1 MIKNTIHL
9 IFLVIVVVSCSFN
22 SPKSAE
28 TSANRVKLKTPVFID
43 LHQKSESKLNVSE
56 FADTVM
62 YIPLETNSKSFL
74 KRVIQIQITD
84 KYIFI
89 NGRDQLLLFS
99 REGKFIRQIG
109 KKGKGPGE
117 HLLIFG
123 FVVVQDTVYISSSG
137 NRSLLKY
144 NVNGNFLEGLPT
156 LSQLPRFN
164 VTPDNRIVS
173 YIDISGRLVFFDRKL
188 KGDATITIDHNVSD
202 KRALYS
208 WWDDFDTYFQKSEHR
223 LLFTNYMSDTIWD
236 ISKGRKDIGYI
247 MNLGDQL
254 LPEKYRVENFLGD
267 FQRFEKTAARYQK
280 VNLFETPS
288 FLFLFQKGW
297 IEKNKINSTYIHDV
311 AANTTRKFESPY
323 IFDDLIG
330 KLNLVPN
337 YTSNNCIIAALNP
350 IELIE
355 ELKKINKQN
364 KTGVES
370 PSPLLLKQMAKITE
384 NSNPILVIMPVRN
397 KTKKK

>member
-9 IFLVIVVVSCSFN
+9 IFLVIIVVSCSFN

-28 TSANRVKLKTPVFID
+28 TTANRVVLKTPVFID

-62 YIPLETNSKSFL
+62 YIPLETNSKLFL
-74 KRVIQIQITD
+74 KRIKQIQITD

-89 NGRDQLLLFS
+89 NDRDQLLIFS
-99 REGKFIRQIG
+99 KEGKFIRQIG

-173 YIDISGRLVFFDRKL
+173 YIDIIGSLVFFDRKL
-188 KGDATITIDHNVSD
+188 NGNDTIAIDHNVSD
-202 KRALYS
+202 KRAIYG
-208 WWDDFDTYFQKSEHR
+208 WWDDFDTFFQKSERR

-254 LPEKYRVENFLGD
+254 LPEKYRVEYCQGD
-267 FQRFEKTAARYQK
+267 FNRFKKTAAPYQK
-280 VNLFETPS
+280 INLFETSS

-297 IEKNKINSTYIHDV
+297 IDDINSTYIHDV

-337 YTSNNCIIAALNP
+337 YTSNNCIIATLNP
-350 IELIE
+350 VELIE

-370 PSPLLLKQMAKITE
+370 PSPLWLKQMAMITE